1 MANKSNKELIAEA
14 QGLARELG
22 TSVDTEGLKNDALVA
37 LVEDLRARR
46 AAEPKGDAAQAEA
59 DAKAQAEADAK
70 AQAEA
75 DAKAQAEADA
85 KAQAEADAKAAPA
98 TKEPVYKIGKPP
110 KGMRSVTSLRGM
122 LVSGTLVSARDF
134 HGGEETFRD
143 LLARGVVV
151 TS

>member
-46 AAEPKGDAAQAEA
+46 AAEPKGDASQAEA

-75 DAKAQAEADA
+75 DAKAQP
-85 KAQAEADAKAAPA
+85 APA

-151 TS
+151 AS